1 MPMDLVVVDM
11 AASMAIESRPISSLS
26 HMLSKPAASAWR
38 ARSRT
43 SRADN
48 SLPVP
53 SSLKSMPMRRF
64 VFICGPVA
72 LPLIHVV
79 CLFNKPLSEI
89 ELRCPVAASSQEQV
103 DISYYRARAMTVLY
117 RDQGRHLLLS
127 ARCLSCKS
135 A

>member
-1 MPMDLVVVDM
+1 MPIDLVVVDM

-64 VFICGPVA
+64 VFIAGLGGVTCD
-72 LPLIHVV
+72 PLV
-79 CLFNKPLSEI
+79 CY
-89 ELRCPVAASSQEQV
+89 LRSLLAKSRSDVQLCPSQEQV
-103 DISYYRARAMTVLY
+103 DISYYVPAR
-117 RDQGRHLLLS
+117 
-127 ARCLSCKS
+127 
-135 A
+135 